1 MAGSFIHILNG
12 DSLHEQFPVDL
23 IGATLVFNE
32 CLIEGPKDADDLEV
46 FFESREG
53 YLSDTYDSSATNT
66 YRTDLVVPLLNIEMN
81 SCELEI
87 VLWFEED
94 LFCQTNFWFVCHFLN
109 ICGFQGRVSWA
120 KPFGAAK
127 YSFGRL
133 SQESFGTV
141 FKERLPADP
150 SKIASLWQAYSK
162 DDSNELILHV
172 ERLSDLSEY
181 ILPAAIAFRDMNTS
195 SLEQS
200 RPYLS
205 LVEIMRS
212 LNTSNFGEVFI
223 EFCQKEAVYGLGDL
237 QVKRL
242 FDEVISKNQGLV

>member
-12 DSLHEQFPVDL
+12 DSLHEQFPVDFK
-23 IGATLVFNE
+23 GETLVFNE
-32 CLIEGPKDADDLEV
+32 CLIEGPKDAADLKV
-46 FFESREG
+46 FFESRKD
-53 YLSDTYDSSATNT
+53 YLSHAYDSSIKDT
-66 YRTDLVVPLLNIEMN
+66 YETDLVVPLLNIEMN

-109 ICGFQGRVSWA
+109 VCGFQGRVSWA

-133 SQESFGTV
+133 SQESLRRV
-141 FKERLPADP
+141 FTERLPVDP
-150 SKIASLWQAYSK
+150 SKIASLWPAYSK
-162 DDSNELILHV
+162 DDSNKLISLV
-172 ERLSDLSEY
+172 ESLSGLSVY
-181 ILPAAIAFRDMNTS
+181 ILPAAIAFKDMNTS

-212 LNTSNFGEVFI
+212 LNTLNFGEVFI

-242 FDEVISKNQGLV
+242 FDEVIRKNQGFI

>member
-1 MAGSFIHILNG
+1 MADSFIHILNG

-23 IGATLVFNE
+23 TGATLVFNE
-32 CLIEGPKDADDLEV
+32 CLIEGPKGADDLGV

-53 YLSDTYDSSATNT
+53 YLSDTYDSSIKHA

-81 SCELEI
+81 SDELEI

-120 KPFGAAK
+120 KPFGPAK

-133 SQESFGTV
+133 SRGSLRTV
-141 FKERLPADP
+141 FKERLPVDP
-150 SKIASLWQAYSK
+150 SKIAPLWQAYSL
-162 DDSNELILHV
+162 DDSDELIRYV
-172 ERLSDLSEY
+172 ESLSDLSEY

-195 SLEQS
+195 SIEQS

-212 LNTSNFGEVFI
+212 LNTLNFGEVFI

-242 FDEVISKNQGLV
+242 FDEVIKKNQDFF